1 MAGKHSFQP
10 LETFL
15 YPVLSPLECASQVH
29 GVFINIDLLFTF
41 GGQPKAVTYILGIS
55 WATLIQLQREL
66 LMPAVRSLALEGNK
80 NYYCK
85 NW

>member
-1 MAGKHSFQP
+1 MFIEIPKVFLMAGKHSFQP

-55 WATLIQLQREL
+55 WATLIQLQR
-66 LMPAVRSLALEGNK
+66 ASHA
-80 NYYCK
+80 CC
-85 NW
+85 